1 MSARSAKLVTV
12 TEELL
17 NTLSSLD
24 LNHAFNLIFSSNEKS
39 ILKSRYVQQKKARN
53 LISGYAPEGSLDS
66 HDPQKVISN
75 FS

>member
-17 NTLSSLD
+17 NTLSFLY

-39 ILKSRYVQQKKARN
+39 ILKSRYVQQN
-53 LISGYAPEGSLDS
+53 TPEGSLDS